1 LRIGFTYDLKSDYL
15 ALGFSEH
22 AVAEF
27 DSAETIDAIDGA
39 LQSLGHE
46 VVRVGHVR
54 ALAARLVAGER
65 WDLVFNIAEGVEG
78 FGRESQV
85 PALLEAYGIP
95 YTFSDPLVCALTLHK
110 GMAKHVARGCG
121 VPTPDFALVSTA
133 AEAAAVEL
141 PLPLFVKPVA
151 EGTSKGITEKSLVRS
166 REALVEVCTQLLEEY
181 RQPVL
186 VEEYLSGRE
195 FTVGILGTG
204 VEARALAT
212 LEVLLREGADA
223 AGYSFRNKARWRELV
238 EYRLLPDS
246 PVESRKL
253 RGAVED
259 VALAAWRCLGCRDAG
274 RVDVRLDGNREPQLL
289 EVNPLAGLNPGHS
302 DLPIMAA
309 LKGVDYRALIGEIV
323 RCATARLSGD
333 PELAAAQ

>member
-1 LRIGFTYDLKSDYL
+1 LRIGFTYDLKTDYL
-15 ALGFSEH
+15 ALGLSEH

-27 DSAETIDAIDGA
+27 DAPETIAAIHSA
-39 LQSLGHE
+39 LEFLGHD

-54 ALAARLVAGER
+54 ALAERLVAGER
-65 WDLVFNIAEGVEG
+65 WDLVFNIAEGVAG

-110 GMAKHVARGCG
+110 GMAKHVARGYG
-121 VPTPDFALVSTA
+121 VPTPDFALVASA
-133 AEAAAVEL
+133 AEAAAVAL

-151 EGTSKGITEKSLVRS
+151 EGTSKGITEKSLVTS
-166 REALVEVCTQLLEEY
+166 RRALIEACTQLLEDY

-204 VEARALAT
+204 DDARALAT
-212 LEVLLREGADA
+212 LEVLLREGADEA
-223 AGYSFRNKARWRELV
+223 VYSYRNKARWREFV
-238 EYRLLPDS
+238 EYRLLLDEP
-246 PVESRKL
+246 PAL
-253 RGAVED
+253 RAAVED

-274 RVDVRLDGNREPQLL
+274 RVDVRLDGKGTPQLL
-289 EVNPLAGLNPGHS
+289 EVNPLAGLNPEHS
-302 DLPIMAA
+302 DLPIMAG
-309 LKGVDYRALIGEIV
+309 LKGIGYDALIGEIV
-323 RCATARLSGD
+323 RCTTARL
-333 PELAAAQ
+333 AAEAKRASE